1 MIVLTFIFFPIDK
14 PPPLPLPSVQSP
26 AGAHYALPDSPI
38 SNYHPSIDNGET
50 ISPEVMSPEHYTR
63 TPPPSYLPPKPD
75 EIPTSDVF
83 YAEPDTP
90 APPKTIAG
98 YCEPIDAVIPGD
110 GVFPNPVYEEIY
122 AEPYQGVSGTSL
134 YANPST
140 DLKVKH
146 DNFKEFPREKLI
158 FKEKIGDGQFGE
170 VHLGEA
176 EGLGDILGEEF
187 NSNRKVL
194 VAIKK
199 LKPDV
204 DKNIK
209 SDFFKEVKIMAGIQH
224 ENVIRLL
231 GVCKDDPMCMIVEY
245 MVNGDLNQFLKERE
259 LAPGKG
265 MNKEKVLTYQALIYM
280 ASQVAAGMK
289 YMASLKFVHRDLATR
304 NCLVGHS
311 YTVKIADFGMSRHLY
326 SKHYYRVQ
334 GRVILPIRWMAPECI
349 LQGVYV

>member
-1 MIVLTFIFFPIDK
+1 MHSL
-14 PPPLPLPSVQSP
+14 QSP
-26 AGAHYALPDSPI
+26 AGTHYALPDSPI
-38 SNYHPSIDNGET
+38 SNFHSPIDNGET
-50 ISPEVMSPEHYTR
+50 MSPEHYTR
-63 TPPPSYLPPKPD
+63 TPSPSYLPPKPD
-75 EIPTSDVF
+75 EIAASDVF

-90 APPKTIAG
+90 APTKTKAG
-98 YCEPIDAVIPGD
+98 YSEPIDAVIPGD

-134 YANPST
+134 YANPTT

-146 DNFKEFPREKLI
+146 DTFMEFPREKLV

-176 EGLGDILGEEF
+176 EGLGDILGDEF
-187 NSNRKVL
+187 SINRKVL
-194 VAIKK
+194 VAIKR

-265 MNKEKVLTYQALIYM
+265 LNKEKVLTYQALIYM

-311 YTVKIADFGMSRHLY
+311 YTVKIGDFGMSRHLY

-349 LQGVYV
+349 LQGMYVGDN